1 VTAASPASPSAST
14 ALHART
20 VPLEYG
26 PDALEFDGSPTVLFD
41 RPGLTLVGWGTALLV
56 PAAEAAAALA
66 AIPCDDEVGTL
77 GSGPVALGALP
88 FYDAFAGHLVVPRF
102 TMGTSRDADGV
113 TRRWATAVGPAD
125 VALPGTDELF
135 DAVIWQYGTTP
146 ATRDTAGGDAG
157 TGTGADSATEA
168 GPADLST
175 LMSATG
181 YAQVVKDA
189 VALMAEPGAVLRK
202 VVLSR
207 PIEVRLRGP
216 LALSAVLRRLRAGEP
231 NCTIFSMPV
240 PDGSFFGASPE
251 LLVARHGSRVSSHPL
266 AGTVPR
272 GETARS
278 DADAQR
284 GLAGSAKNRAEHR
297 FVVEDI
303 AAALK
308 PFCAEL
314 VVPPEPSVVAFRSVA
329 HLGTR
334 IEGQLNGAGGEVGAG
349 PPPTGVL
356 ELLRQLHPT
365 PAVGGTPRDEALAFI
380 AAHEA
385 GERGHWAGPVGWVG
399 ADGDGEWMIGIRS
412 AELDP
417 EEATLRLRAGG
428 GIVADSDP
436 EAEAAEADVK
446 LATVLDAVLPGASV
460 QLR

>member
-1 VTAASPASPSAST
+1 VTEAGAAGA

-20 VPLEYG
+20 VPLDYG

-56 PAAEAAAALA
+56 TAAGAAAALA
-66 AIPCDDEVGTL
+66 AIPCDDAVGTL

-88 FYDAFAGHLVVPRF
+88 FDDTFGGHLVVPRF

-125 VALPGTDELF
+125 LALPDTPALF
-135 DAVIWQYGTTP
+135 DAVIWQYGTTAQVP
-146 ATRDTAGGDAG
+146 PDADVAELETPMTAV
-157 TGTGADSATEA
+157 
-168 GPADLST
+168 
-175 LMSATG
+175 G
-181 YAQVVKDA
+181 YAAMVADA
-189 VALMAEPGAVLRK
+189 VAVMTAPGAALRK

-207 PIEVRLRGP
+207 PVEVRLRGE
-216 LALSAVLRRLRAGEP
+216 LALAAVLRRLRAGEP

-240 PDGSFFGASPE
+240 AEGTFFGASPE
-251 LLVARHGSRVSSHPL
+251 LLVARHGTRVSSHPL

-272 GETARS
+272 GDTARS

-284 GLAGSAKNRAEHR
+284 DLAGSAKNRDEHR
-297 FVVEDI
+297 YVVDDI
-303 AAALK
+303 AAVLG
-308 PFCAEL
+308 PFCTEL
-314 VVPPEPSVVAFRSVA
+314 TVPAEPSVVAFRSVA

-334 IEGQLNGAGGEVGAG
+334 LEGHLAGAATG
-349 PPPTGVL
+349 PGSTGVL
-356 ELLRQLHPT
+356 QLLELLHPT
-365 PAVGGTPRDEALAFI
+365 PAVGGTPRAEALDFI

-385 GERGHWAGPVGWVG
+385 GARGQWAGPVGWVG

-412 AELDP
+412 AQLD
-417 EEATLRLRAGG
+417 ADGAALRLRAGG

-446 LATVLDAVLPGASV
+446 LATVLDAVVPGAAAL
-460 QLR
+460 LR

>member
-1 VTAASPASPSAST
+1 MTAAAAAAPAAAAASP

-66 AIPCDDEVGTL
+66 AIPCDDAVETL

-88 FYDAFAGHLVVPRF
+88 FTDAFGGYLVVPRF

-125 VALPGTDELF
+125 LALPDTGELF

-146 ATRDTAGGDAG
+146 TEPVEGGVAGVAGVTTAM
-157 TGTGADSATEA
+157 TSE
-168 GPADLST
+168 
-175 LMSATG
+175 G
-181 YAQVVKDA
+181 YAAMVADA
-189 VALMAEPGAVLRK
+189 VEEMDRPGATLRK

-207 PIEVRLRGP
+207 PVEVRLSGELP
-216 LALSAVLRRLRAGEP
+216 LSAALRRLRAGEP

-240 PDGSFFGASPE
+240 PQGSFFGASPE
-251 LLVARHGSRVSSHPL
+251 LLVARHGTRVSSHPL

-272 GETARS
+272 GDTART

-284 GLAGSAKNRAEHR
+284 DLAGSAKNRAEHR
-297 FVVEDI
+297 YVVDAI
-303 AAALK
+303 AAALA
-308 PFCAEL
+308 PFCEEL
-314 VVPPEPSVVAFRSVA
+314 SVPAEPSVVAFRSVA

-334 IEGQLNGAGGEVGAG
+334 IEGRLGRPV
-349 PPPTGVL
+349 GVL
-356 ELLRQLHPT
+356 ELLQQLHPT
-365 PAVGGTPRDEALAFI
+365 PAVGGTPRAEALAFI
-380 AAHEA
+380 GDHEA

-399 ADGDGEWMIGIRS
+399 AGGDGEWMIGIRS
-412 AELDP
+412 AELD
-417 EEATLRLRAGG
+417 ANGTTLMLRAGG
-428 GIVADSDP
+428 GVVAGSDP
-436 EAEAAEADVK
+436 GAEAAEANVK
-446 LATVLDAVLPGASV
+446 LATVLDAVVPGASV

>member
-1 VTAASPASPSAST
+1 MTAAASAPT
-14 ALHART
+14 LHARS
-20 VPLEYG
+20 VPLDYG

-77 GSGPVALGALP
+77 GSGPLALGALP
-88 FYDAFAGHLVVPRF
+88 FHHTFAGHLVVPRF

-125 VALPGTDELF
+125 VALPDTAELF

-146 ATRDTAGGDAG
+146 AAGDVREDGG
-157 TGTGADSATEA
+157 M
-168 GPADLST
+168 ADLT
-175 LMSATG
+175 TAMSGAG
-181 YAQVVKDA
+181 YAAMVTDA
-189 VALMAEPGAVLRK
+189 VALMTEPGAALRK

-207 PIEVRLRGP
+207 PIAVRLRGR
-216 LALSAVLRRLRAGEP
+216 LSLSAVLRRLRAGEP

-240 PDGSFFGASPE
+240 PEGSFFGASPE
-251 LLVARHGSRVSSHPL
+251 LLVARHGARVSCHPL

-272 GETARS
+272 GDTARA
-278 DADAQR
+278 DADAQK

-297 FVVEDI
+297 YVVEAI
-303 AAALK
+303 ADALG
-308 PFCAEL
+308 PFCREL
-314 VVPPEPSVVAFRSVA
+314 SVPPEPSVVAFRSVA

-334 IEGQLNGAGGEVGAG
+334 IEGHLRGAEPA
-349 PPPTGVL
+349 GVL
-356 ELLRQLHPT
+356 ELVQQLHPT
-365 PAVGGTPRDEALAFI
+365 PAVGGTPRADALAFI

-417 EEATLRLRAGG
+417 EVATLKLRAGG

-436 EAEAAEADVK
+436 VAEAAEADVK

>member
-1 VTAASPASPSAST
+1 VTAASPPAAPAAPT

-20 VPLEYG
+20 VPLDYG

-56 PAAEAAAALA
+56 PADEAAAALA
-66 AIPCDDEVGTL
+66 TIPCDDEVGTL

-88 FYDAFAGHLVVPRF
+88 FHDTFAGHLVVPRF
-102 TMGTSRDADGV
+102 TMGTSRDADGI

-125 VALPGTDELF
+125 VALPDTGELF

-146 ATRDTAGGDAG
+146 ATQDAA
-157 TGTGADSATEA
+157 GADSV
-168 GPADLST
+168 ADDGTGLAHLST
-175 LMSATG
+175 LMSASG
-181 YAQVVKDA
+181 YAAMVKDA
-189 VALMAEPGAVLRK
+189 VALMTQPGATLQK

-207 PIEVRLRGP
+207 PIELRLHGQ

-231 NCTIFSMPV
+231 NCTVFSMPV

-272 GETARS
+272 GETARA

-303 AAALK
+303 AAALQ

-314 VVPPEPSVVAFRSVA
+314 SVPPEPSVVSFRSVA

-334 IEGQLNGAGGEVGAG
+334 IEGQLTGAGA
-349 PPPTGVL
+349 TGVL

-365 PAVGGTPRDEALAFI
+365 PAVGGTPRAEALAFI
-380 AAHEA
+380 AHHEA

-417 EEATLRLRAGG
+417 EEATLKLRAGG

>member
-1 VTAASPASPSAST
+1 VTAETAAAS

-56 PAAEAAAALA
+56 PAAEAATALA
-66 AIPCDDEVGTL
+66 AIPCDDTVGTL

-88 FYDAFAGHLVVPRF
+88 FDDTFAGHLVVPRF

-125 VALPGTDELF
+125 VALPGTNELF

-146 ATRDTAGGDAG
+146 EPQPQRQEPLDAG
-157 TGTGADSATEA
+157 ATELTA
-168 GPADLST
+168 PMTA
-175 LMSATG
+175 AG
-181 YAQVVKDA
+181 YAAMVGDA
-189 VALMAEPGAVLRK
+189 VALMAQPDATLRK

-207 PIEVRLRGP
+207 PVEVRLHGS

-251 LLVARHGSRVSSHPL
+251 LLVARHGARVSSHPL

-272 GETARS
+272 GETARA

-297 FVVEDI
+297 YVVDDI
-303 AAALK
+303 AGALS

-314 VVPPEPSVVAFRSVA
+314 SVPPEPSVVAFRSVA

-334 IEGQLNGAGGEVGAG
+334 IEGQLAGSEPV
-349 PPPTGVL
+349 GVL
-356 ELLRQLHPT
+356 ELLEHLHPT

-385 GERGHWAGPVGWVG
+385 GQRGHWAGPVGWVG

-412 AELDP
+412 AQLDADG
-417 EEATLRLRAGG
+417 ATLTLRAGG

-436 EAEAAEADVK
+436 DAEAAEADVK
-446 LATVLDAVLPGASV
+446 LATVLDAVLPGSSV